1 MDRKKVLIAV
11 ASIALASLAITA
23 VTASSLALNTP
34 LYTLRMEQ
42 ASSKMNF
49 LPTAMNKFAY
59 TTENGYNLD
68 YEALVEYCGA
78 VPLGS
83 VDTCEITCPFVSC
96 EVGTCSSCSGYTCD
110 ATSCQPTCQSSCG
123 GTCWETCPWTCNQ
136 WTCPGF
142 TCDGPC

>member
-1 MDRKKVLIAV
+1 MDRKKVLITV
-11 ASIALASLAITA
+11 ASIAMASLAITA

-68 YEALVEYCGA
+68 YEALVGYCGA

-83 VDTCEITCPFVSC
+83 LYTCEVTCPYVTC
-96 EVGTCSSCSGYTCD
+96 VVGTCSSCSGYTCD
-110 ATSCQPTCQSSCG
+110 ATSCQPTCWY
-123 GTCWETCPWTCNQ
+123 TCEWTCNQ